1 MDLVL
6 YTLAEEEL
14 ENVEKLIEET
24 LPKIEALVPEY
35 MKIYNDLYEPSNEE
49 KRDPDLKTMYRE
61 ASLKAHPDKG
71 GDPEVFKELSS
82 AYKKGDVIKFTNAYN
97 KAMGNFNE
105 ILLDLKNT
113 NGYKWSVMYSEGRI
127 DEVRQEFLKHLLNEI
142 YNLETKK

>member
-14 ENVEKLIEET
+14 IKAEKLIEET
-24 LPKIEALVPEY
+24 LPKIEAFYPEY
-35 MKIYNDLYEPSNEE
+35 MKIYNKLSQPAEQKDRNL
-49 KRDPDLKTMYRE
+49 DLKSMYRE
-61 ASLKAHPDKG
+61 ASLRAHPDKG

-82 AYKKGDVIKFTNAYN
+82 AYKKGDVTKFTNAYN
-97 KAMGNFNE
+97 KAMGKHTE
-105 ILLDLKNT
+105 VLLDLKNT

-142 YNLETKK
+142 YTLETKK